1 MLGKEYH
8 CTVSVFQEKLFL
20 YSVLLFRETYVFE
33 TAILTKV
40 ANFDFDSI
48 DYLFNSYIFKIVY

>member
-8 CTVSVFQEKLFL
+8 CTVSVFQDFFL
-20 YSVLLFRETYVFE
+20 VFSLIIQGNICFE
-33 TAILTKV
+33 TAIMTKV

-48 DYLFNSYIFKIVY
+48 DYLFNSYILEIF